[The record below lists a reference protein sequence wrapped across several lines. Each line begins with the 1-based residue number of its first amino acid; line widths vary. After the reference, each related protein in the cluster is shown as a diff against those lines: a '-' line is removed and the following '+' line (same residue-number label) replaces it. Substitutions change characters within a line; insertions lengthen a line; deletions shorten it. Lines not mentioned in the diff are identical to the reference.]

1 MSAAPAL
8 SETGNDRIAM
18 GANLDAFTAHEINVA
33 DLRESALP
41 FLDGKQVTTAE
52 EAEVVDTLIKMARS
66 ARDEADK
73 QRAAEKKPHD
83 DAAKAVQAQWKP
95 LVDGAQRILDVCLQK
110 VGAWREAEAQRK
122 ADEAARLRAEAEAQR
137 QAEVDATRAA
147 SGNLEAREQAD
158 QQAVAAKDADKL
170 ASRAEKAAGKG
181 NGLRTVR
188 SLSITNSQALAVW
201 LWKHRREDVEAAHAE
216 LAQRIFRN
224 SGPAMD
230 GTEIVTEMKAR

>member
-1 MSAAPAL
+1 MSAAL
-8 SETGNDRIAM
+8 SVTGNDRIVDGGNAPPPIE
-18 GANLDAFTAHEINVA
+18 AHKLNIE

-41 FLDGKQVTTAE
+41 FLDGKQVTTPE

-147 SGNLEAREQAD
+147 SDNLEAREQAD
-158 QQAVAAKDADKL
+158 QQAVTAKDADKL
-170 ASRAEKAAGKG
+170 ATRAEKAAGKG
-181 NGLRTVR
+181 NGLRTAR
-188 SLSITNSQALAVW
+188 SLSITNPQALAVW

-216 LAQRIFRN
+216 LAHRIFRN